1 MNKYTM
7 YACEFCG
14 MEFSSAAECEEH
26 EESHNHDY
34 SFDADTVIIK
44 TLRKI
49 KKDCYDYRIGNTVM
63 GMPIAAFSSLVETAA
78 NRIEDL
84 SDAAL
89 SNDF

>member
-14 MEFSSAAECEEH
+14 KEFSSASECEQH

-34 SFDADTVIIK
+34 SVDADTVIIQR
-44 TLRKI
+44 LREMKS
-49 KKDCYDYRIGNTVM
+49 DCYGYRIGNIVM
-63 GMPIAAFSSLVETAA
+63 GMSIASFSSLIETAA
-78 NRIEDL
+78 NRLEDL
-84 SDAAL
+84 SNEAI